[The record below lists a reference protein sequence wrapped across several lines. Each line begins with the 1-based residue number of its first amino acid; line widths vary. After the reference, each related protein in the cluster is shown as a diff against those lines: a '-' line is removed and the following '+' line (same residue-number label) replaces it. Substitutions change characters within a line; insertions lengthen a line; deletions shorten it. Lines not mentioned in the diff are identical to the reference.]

1 MYQHHKSNRMYSI
14 VKESQKYREELGL
27 TQYETDEA
35 TKSVKLA
42 KMVKIKAKEKIKSSL
57 WKRWESKP
65 LHGQFLKRA
74 TAPNIAKEQTNKWLK
89 SASLKPETEGF
100 IVAAQ
105 DQALPT
111 NNYKKNVSKTSN
123 NELCRMC
130 KTQKETI
137 DHLIAGCSM
146 IAATEY
152 LKRHNQVARYVH
164 WEVCKHFNI
173 TVADKWYDHEPLSV
187 LENEQVNILYDF
199 SIHTDRFI
207 RANRPDIVVKDK
219 KNMRCTL
226 IDVSIPAD
234 KNIAIKEHEK
244 ITKYKDLEIEMKRMW
259 NVKETQTVP
268 VVVGALGVVSKELN
282 NHISKIPGN
291 VNTDELQK
299 ITLLGTSHILRKT
312 LMI

>member
-1 MYQHHKSNRMYSI
+1 
-14 VKESQKYREELGL
+14 
-27 TQYETDEA
+27 
-35 TKSVKLA
+35 
-42 KMVKIKAKEKIKSSL
+42 
-57 WKRWESKP
+57 
-65 LHGQFLKRA
+65 
-74 TAPNIAKEQTNKWLK
+74 
-89 SASLKPETEGF
+89 
-100 IVAAQ
+100 
-105 DQALPT
+105 
-111 NNYKKNVSKTSN
+111 
-123 NELCRMC
+123 MC

-259 NVKETQTVP
+259 NMKETQTVP